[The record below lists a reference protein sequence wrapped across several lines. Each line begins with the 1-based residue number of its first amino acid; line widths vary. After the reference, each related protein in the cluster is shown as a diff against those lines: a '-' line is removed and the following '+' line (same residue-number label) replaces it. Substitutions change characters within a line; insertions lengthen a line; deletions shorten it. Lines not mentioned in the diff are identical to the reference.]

1 MELGCGIGV
10 STRYMRDGAPPNAKI
25 IGGVDYNRGRL
36 DYASESFEGDNEVS
50 FVFSDV
56 IEFLK
61 SDTSMYDLIFIDS
74 MKKQYP
80 IVFYYAL
87 KRLNEGGDCDL
98 RRYFH
103 VW

>member
-10 STRYMRDGAPPNAKI
+10 STRYMRDGAPNAKI
-25 IGGVDYNRGRL
+25 IGVDYNRGRL

-80 IVFYYAL
+80 IVFFIML
-87 KRLNEGGDCDL
+87 
-98 RRYFH
+98 
-103 VW
+103 